1 MLFAPSLQKSTGCG
15 NLPRPNGYA
24 SSALSAARPG
34 IWRARGRL
42 GSGLSMKLGTKL
54 VLCLVATLIVT
65 MLGHGYLSIQQDRE
79 NIVREMRVGMMGL
92 SRSIQVA
99 LRYLYGDARDI
110 KATQS
115 LIDGV
120 GRAGNIHGVIVYDRA
135 GAAAAISASLND
147 SPDYPKLDAAPVLN
161 IDPRET
167 LGSGNAVEG
176 YIEHPAHPVYYRIE
190 PILNSRDQPV
200 GAFVLGRRGLGST
213 QILEARRNRIVLTTS
228 ILIGLLS
235 LFILLLVRRN
245 VSQPIGELIGRIR
258 SIGEGEWEKRI
269 EVRGENE
276 ISSLAREFNRMCERL
291 EETYGRLVKEQ
302 QDRLSL
308 ERNLR
313 QSDKLASV
321 GQLAAGLAH
330 EIGTP
335 LNIIGGRAEF
345 LLRRPRSDE
354 EIRQNLQIIRSQMDR
369 ITGIVRQLLEF
380 SRRREPAFR
389 SVELESLL
397 NKVIGLVEH
406 KVVDRGVHVK
416 IAIAPILPALQAD
429 PDQLQQVFINLF
441 LNSLHALKPGGTIRV
456 SAATI
461 RNDGRNGAA
470 AQDKLVIEFE
480 DNGAGI
486 PAEHL
491 SQVFDPFFTTKDIGE
506 GTGLGLSVSYG
517 IIKDHGGEIRA
528 ESRRGEFTRFTI
540 LLPAQRR
547 DVTGRVEPLAQ

>member
-1 MLFAPSLQKSTGCG
+1 
-15 NLPRPNGYA
+15 
-24 SSALSAARPG
+24 
-34 IWRARGRL
+34 
-42 GSGLSMKLGTKL
+42 MKLGTKL
-54 VLCLVATLIVT
+54 ILCLVAILIVT

-79 NIVREMRVGMMGL
+79 NILREMRVGMMGL
-92 SRSIQVA
+92 SRSIQAA
-99 LRYLYGDARDI
+99 LRYMYGDAHDI

-115 LIDGV
+115 LIDGI
-120 GRAGNIHGVIVYDRA
+120 GRTGNIHGVVVYDHTA
-135 GAAAAISASLND
+135 AAAAISTSLTD
-147 SPDYPKLDAAPVLN
+147 SGEYPNLQAAPVLN

-167 LGSGNAVEG
+167 LRSGNAVEG

-190 PILNSRDQPV
+190 PILNSQDQTV
-200 GAFVLGRRGLGST
+200 GAFVLGRRGLGFT
-213 QILEARRNRIVLTTS
+213 QMLEARRNRIVWTTS

-245 VSQPIGELIGRIR
+245 VSQPIEELIERIR
-258 SIGEGEWEKRI
+258 SIGEGQWEKRI
-269 EVRGENE
+269 EVRGDNE
-276 ISSLAREFNRMCERL
+276 IGSLAREFNRMCERL
-291 EETYGRLVKEQ
+291 DEIYSRLFKEQ

-354 EIRQNLQIIRSQMDR
+354 EINQNLQIIRSQIDR

-389 SVELESLL
+389 SVELEPLL
-397 NKVIGLVEH
+397 NKVIALIEH
-406 KVVDRGVHVK
+406 KVVDKGVHVK
-416 IAIAPILPALQAD
+416 IEFPESLPAIQAD
-429 PDQLQQVFINLF
+429 PDQLQQVLINLF
-441 LNSLHALKPGGTIRV
+441 LNSLHALQPGGMIRI
-456 SAATI
+456 SAAKI
-461 RNDGRNGAA
+461 HQGKANGAA
-470 AQDKLVIEFE
+470 TAGRDKLAIEFE

-491 SQVFDPFFTTKDIGE
+491 SQIFDPFFTTKDIGD

-517 IIKDHGGEIRA
+517 IIKDHGGEIRV
-528 ESRRGEFTRFTI
+528 ESQPGGFTRFTI
-540 LLPAQRR
+540 SLPAQ
-547 DVTGRVEPLAQ
+547 DSDDHAVTRSMAP